1 MVCLFQLQQVQLP
14 IVKEMEIEFKNL
26 LSETEYLHLLQTY
39 HFLESDLKKQTNY
52 YFDTSNGLLRQAK
65 MGLRIRELP
74 NKKEFTLK
82 VPTAD
87 EHAFLEIT
95 DSLTEYN
102 LHLTLLEQIK
112 AKQSDVLTYLIEHKF
127 PIESLENIGELT
139 TIRAEKKIEP
149 TILLVLDKSTYYG
162 VTDFELEMEVSDS
175 QKDQLFFIQFLKKHN
190 VPKRS
195 AKKKIARMFERKQQ
209 ITE

>member
-1 MVCLFQLQQVQLP
+1 MVEVLQLA
-14 IVKEMEIEFKNL
+14 KEMEIEFKNL
-26 LSETEYLHLLQTY
+26 LTEAEYQNLLQAY
-39 HFLESDLKKQTNY
+39 HFSKTDLKEQTNY
-52 YFDTSNGLLRQAK
+52 YFDTQDGLLRQAK

-82 VPTAD
+82 VPTSD

-95 DSLTEYN
+95 DSLSEYDYS
-102 LHLTLLEQIK
+102 LSLLEQIK
-112 AKQSDVLTYLIEHKF
+112 TSHSEVLTYLNEHNF
-127 PIESLENIGELT
+127 PVELLRNIGELT

-149 TILLVLDKSTYYG
+149 TILLVLDKSNYYG

-175 QKDQLFFIQFLKKHN
+175 QDDQLFFKQFLDKH
-190 VPKRS
+190 KIETRF